1 MIDRQRG
8 LSAVAVTQARGR
20 AETRITSARGD
31 RDVAKAEGERIAEEV
46 LRSAAIAAE
55 ASKVRAVQDSMV
67 MIKASEAQLV
77 DAKNN
82 AEGMIAM
89 ATAEAGAAEKL
100 KVKRSVAL
108 EKNRLAI
115 LQALA
120 AKGRKII
127 AGKHSQLIMDQLC
140 DGATPM
146 FN

>member
-55 ASKVRAVQDSMV
+55 ASKVRAAQDSMV